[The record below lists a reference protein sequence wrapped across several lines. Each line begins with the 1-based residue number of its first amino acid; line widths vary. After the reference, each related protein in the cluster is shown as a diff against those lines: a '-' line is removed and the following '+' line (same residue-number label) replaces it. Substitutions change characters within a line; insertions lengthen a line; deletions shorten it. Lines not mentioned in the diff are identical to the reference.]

1 MIDIIV
7 DTIIDVLKLIPFLF
21 VAFLLIEVL
30 EHKLTSK
37 NKNIITKS
45 KKFGP
50 VIGSL
55 LGIIPQCGFSV
66 MGTNLYITR
75 IISLGTLFSIYLS
88 TSDEMLPILISE
100 KANIKIIL
108 QIILTK
114 IFFGM
119 FYGILIDLIL
129 RKRKKKQDKT
139 NYEICDK
146 EHCHCEKGILI
157 SSIKHTLNIV
167 VFLFITTFIINIVF
181 HYVGE
186 DYLSKVLL
194 KGTILGP
201 FITSLIGLIPNC
213 GASIILTELYL
224 NNAIS
229 LSSLIAG
236 LLTGSGTALI
246 VLFKENKNI
255 KIVYC
260 QAELFG
266 KMHGKWTLPPYSLE
280 TILGRNCIFCTA
292 IYSRED
298 FDKTKGYNSNM
309 KYGFEDWD
317 FWLSIIELNPHCEV
331 HQINEVLFYYRIRK
345 RSMARQLDAKKY
357 DYLRKQIWLNHRHL
371 YASYFYSPTDSF
383 EYTQIINSLEYKLG
397 KLLITPIKKVLNL
410 FS

>member
-30 EHKLTSK
+30 EHKLTNK

-45 KKFGP
+45 KRLGP
-50 VIGSL
+50 VIGAL

-100 KANIKIIL
+100 KADIKIIL
-108 QIILTK
+108 QIILIK
-114 IFFGM
+114 ILFGI
-119 FYGILIDLIL
+119 FYGVLIDLTL
-129 RKRKKKQDKT
+129 RKIKKKQDKT

-146 EHCHCEKGILI
+146 ENCHCEKGIL
-157 SSIKHTLNIV
+157 L
-167 VFLFITTFIINIVF
+167 FLFITTLIINIVF

-186 DYLSKVLL
+186 DYLSKILL

-255 KIVYC
+255 KENIFIIC
-260 QAELFG
+260 L
-266 KMHGKWTLPPYSLE
+266 LYSLGVISGL
-280 TILGRNCIFCTA
+280 ILELLN
-292 IYSRED
+292 
-298 FDKTKGYNSNM
+298 
-309 KYGFEDWD
+309 
-317 FWLSIIELNPHCEV
+317 II
-331 HQINEVLFYYRIRK
+331 I
-345 RSMARQLDAKKY
+345 
-357 DYLRKQIWLNHRHL
+357 
-371 YASYFYSPTDSF
+371 
-383 EYTQIINSLEYKLG
+383 
-397 KLLITPIKKVLNL
+397 
-410 FS
+410 

>member
-1 MIDIIV
+1 MIDIII

-21 VAFLLIEVL
+21 IAFLLIEVL
-30 EHKLTSK
+30 EHKLTNK

-100 KANIKIIL
+100 KADIKIIL
-108 QIILTK
+108 QIILIK
-114 IFFGM
+114 ILFGM
-119 FYGILIDLIL
+119 FYGVLIDLIL
-129 RKRKKKQDKT
+129 RKRKKKKDKT

-146 EHCHCEKGILI
+146 EHCHCEKGILL

-167 VFLFITTFIINIVF
+167 IFLFITTLIINIVF
-181 HYVGE
+181 NYVGE

-194 KGTILGP
+194 KDTILGP

-246 VLFKENKNI
+246 VLFKENKNMKENI
-255 KIVYC
+255 FIICLLYTLGVISGLIL
-260 QAELFG
+260 EL
-266 KMHGKWTLPPYSLE
+266 L
-280 TILGRNCIFCTA
+280 N
-292 IYSRED
+292 
-298 FDKTKGYNSNM
+298 
-309 KYGFEDWD
+309 
-317 FWLSIIELNPHCEV
+317 II
-331 HQINEVLFYYRIRK
+331 I
-345 RSMARQLDAKKY
+345 
-357 DYLRKQIWLNHRHL
+357 
-371 YASYFYSPTDSF
+371 
-383 EYTQIINSLEYKLG
+383 
-397 KLLITPIKKVLNL
+397 
-410 FS
+410 

>member
-1 MIDIIV
+1 MIDIII

-21 VAFLLIEVL
+21 IAFLLIEVL
-30 EHKLTSK
+30 EHKLTNK

-50 VIGSL
+50 VIGAF

-100 KANIKIIL
+100 KADIKIIL
-108 QIILTK
+108 QIILIK
-114 IFFGM
+114 ILFGM
-119 FYGILIDLIL
+119 FYGVLIDLIL

-146 EHCHCEKGILI
+146 EHCHCEKGILL

-167 VFLFITTFIINIVF
+167 IFLFITTLIINIVF
-181 HYVGE
+181 NYVGE

-194 KGTILGP
+194 KDTILGP

-246 VLFKENKNI
+246 VLFKENKNMKENI
-255 KIVYC
+255 FIICLLYTLGVISGLIL
-260 QAELFG
+260 EL
-266 KMHGKWTLPPYSLE
+266 L
-280 TILGRNCIFCTA
+280 N
-292 IYSRED
+292 
-298 FDKTKGYNSNM
+298 
-309 KYGFEDWD
+309 
-317 FWLSIIELNPHCEV
+317 II
-331 HQINEVLFYYRIRK
+331 I
-345 RSMARQLDAKKY
+345 
-357 DYLRKQIWLNHRHL
+357 
-371 YASYFYSPTDSF
+371 
-383 EYTQIINSLEYKLG
+383 
-397 KLLITPIKKVLNL
+397 
-410 FS
+410 